1 VLTAN
6 QHIVVLSVKHI
17 SMKKKTTLVT
27 AGILCSVA
35 GFAQLATQPAGSF
48 IPAAV
53 SPAHQAA
60 QLFVSPSDL
69 FNGNTGQQP
78 PQNAQ
83 PAVPLSTTETIIGTS
98 TYSLQTNNAV
108 HRQIIAHTDGT
119 ISAMWTYSSGS
130 FYSWPERGTG
140 YNYYNGTS
148 WGAQPTARLEN
159 VRTGFGN
166 IIVTGSGAE
175 LTVAHNTGNNTQH
188 FMTRP
193 SKGTGTWTDNPSL
206 ITYAGGHPGSLWP
219 FTAVGGANNDVIHH
233 LALST
238 PSAFAGGGPWRGQ
251 DGAIQYS
258 RSNDGGQTFAV
269 QNTLLAAFDSTQEV
283 GYSAD
288 AYTIDARGNYV
299 AIVAGGIGRDVVL
312 AKSAD
317 GGVTWTKTIV
327 QDFAIPLFDDQ
338 LTDPDNDGIIDTLA
352 TNDGSLA
359 VLIDNNNMVHV
370 WYGSMRILNDDTTDG
385 NYSYFPGT
393 NGLEYWNE
401 NMGSGN
407 AVQLTGAL
415 DLDNNGT
422 LDIPVDFGTYQKSLA
437 SYPSACIDPSGT
449 IYLAYSALVEN
460 SGDVVTG
467 FSVRNI
473 YVMAST
479 DGGANWTAP
488 YNISPDAT
496 LEKVYPNFAREVVNG
511 QLNLV
516 YERDDV
522 AGHGVGTTNPPDP
535 DNANT
540 IHEIIHAKLPATDVF
555 VGVQEQPA
563 SSSSFVVFPNPANGE
578 VWLTTSGHIAAGT
591 LEIYAASGQLVS
603 TRQLNQITAGTQ
615 LALGTSTLA
624 PGAYLIRVVNGQTSS
639 TRHLIIQ

>member
-1 VLTAN
+1 
-6 QHIVVLSVKHI
+6 
-17 SMKKKTTLVT
+17 MKKKSTLVT
-27 AGILCSVA
+27 AGIFCSVA
-35 GFAQLATQPAGSF
+35 SFAQLATKPAGSF
-48 IPAAV
+48 TPAPV
-53 SPAHQAA
+53 SPALQTA
-60 QLFVSPSDL
+60 QFFVMSTDL
-69 FNGNTGQQP
+69 FAGNTGAQP
-78 PQNAQ
+78 AQNAQ
-83 PAVPLSTTETIIGTS
+83 PAVTLSTSETIIGTS
-98 TYSLQTNNAV
+98 TYSLQTNNSV
-108 HRQIIAHTDGT
+108 HRQIIAHNDGT

-140 YNYYNGTS
+140 YNYFNGTS
-148 WGAQPTARLEN
+148 WGALPSARLEN
-159 VRTGFGN
+159 VRTGFGD
-166 IIVTGSGAE
+166 IMVTGTGAE
-175 LTVAHNTGNNTQH
+175 LTVAHNTGNNSQH

-193 SKGTGTWTDNPSL
+193 AKGTGSWTDNPSL
-206 ITYAGGHPGSLWP
+206 ITYPGGHPGSLWP
-219 FTAVGGANNDVIHH
+219 FTAVGGASNDVIHH

-238 PSAFAGGGPWRGQ
+238 PSSFAGGGPWRGQ
-251 DGAIQYS
+251 DGALQYS

-269 QNTLLAAFDSTQEV
+269 QNTLIAAFDSTQEV
-283 GYSAD
+283 GYGAD

-317 GGVTWTKTIV
+317 GGVTWAKTV
-327 QDFAIPLFDDQ
+327 VEDFAIPLFDDQ
-338 LTDPDNDGIIDTLA
+338 LSDIDNDGIIDTLP
-352 TNDGSLA
+352 TNDGSLS
-359 VLIDNNNMVHV
+359 VLIDNNNTVHV
-370 WYGSMRILNDDTTDG
+370 WFGNMRILNDDSTDG
-385 NYSYFPGT
+385 QFSFFPGT
-393 NGLEYWNE
+393 NGLLYWNE

-407 AVQLTGAL
+407 AVMLTGAL

-437 SYPSACIDPSGT
+437 SFPSTCIDNSGT

-473 YVMAST
+473 YLMAST
-479 DGGANWTAP
+479 DGGASWTDP

-496 LEKVYPNFAREVVNG
+496 LEKVYPNLAREVVNG

-540 IHEIIHAKLPATDVF
+540 IHEIIHAKLPVTDVF
-555 VGVQEQPA
+555 VGMQEQPA
-563 SSSSFVVFPNPANGE
+563 TAPSFVVFPNPANNH
-578 VWLTTSGHIAAGT
+578 VWFSTSEHIASGT
-591 LEIYAASGQLVS
+591 LEIYTASGQLIS
-603 TRQLNQITAGTQ
+603 ARPLNQVVSGTQ
-615 LALGTSTLA
+615 FALGTETLS
-624 PGAYLIRVVNGQTSS
+624 PGAYLIRVVNGSTST